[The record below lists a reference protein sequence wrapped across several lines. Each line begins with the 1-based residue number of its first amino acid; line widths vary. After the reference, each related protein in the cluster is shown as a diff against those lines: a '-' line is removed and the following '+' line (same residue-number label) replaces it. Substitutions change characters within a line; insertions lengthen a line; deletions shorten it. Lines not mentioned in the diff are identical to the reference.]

1 MLPSV
6 INSVLEMQCLTRK
19 ADTILGFVPTMGFL
33 HKGHLSLVEMAKKQC
48 DIVIVSI
55 FVNPTQFAPTEDLD
69 NYPRDFDRD
78 LKLLAE
84 LGVDYV
90 FFPQTIEM
98 YPPGYST
105 WVTVEGVSE
114 VLCGKSR
121 PEHFKGVSTIV
132 CKLVN
137 IVNPNYMY
145 MGEKDF
151 QQIAVLKRMLLD
163 LNLETVIVPC
173 PIIRED
179 DGLAMSSRNKY
190 LVDQQREDALCLY
203 RSIQHT
209 RTRYQQGCRTAD
221 ELLPEIEQIITENNG
236 KIDYI
241 EFRTADDLKPVDQL
255 DKNTRLFL
263 AVQIGN
269 TRLIDNA
276 FITI

>member
-1 MLPSV
+1 M
-6 INSVLEMQCLTRK
+6 INSVLEMQSLTRK
-19 ADTILGFVPTMGFL
+19 ADTILGFVPTMGYL
-33 HKGHLSLVEMAKKQC
+33 HKGHLSLVERAKKQC
-48 DIVIVSI
+48 DIVVVSI
-55 FVNPTQFAPTEDLD
+55 FVNPTQFAPNEDLD
-69 NYPRDFDRD
+69 NYPRDFDSD

-90 FFPQTIEM
+90 FFPKTTEM
-98 YPPGYST
+98 YPAGYST
-105 WVTVEGVSE
+105 WVNVEGVSE

-121 PEHFKGVSTIV
+121 PAHFKGVSTIV

-151 QQIAVLKRMLLD
+151 QQIAVLKRMLTD

-173 PIIRED
+173 PIIREP

-190 LVDQQREDALCLY
+190 LQGQQRTDALCLY
-203 RSIQHT
+203 KAIQHAQ
-209 RTRYQQGCRTAD
+209 TRYQQGCRKAA
-221 ELLPEIEQIITENNG
+221 ELLPELENIIISNNG

-241 EFRTADDLKPVDQL
+241 EFRTAEDLKPVDQL
-255 DKNTRLFL
+255 TKTTRLFL
-263 AVQIGN
+263 AIKIGN

-276 FITI
+276 PLQPNL

>member
-6 INSVLEMQCLTRK
+6 INSVLEIQCLTRK
-19 ADTILGFVPTMGFL
+19 ADTILGFVPTMGYL
-33 HKGHLSLVEMAKKQC
+33 HKGHLSLVKMAKKQC

-55 FVNPTQFAPTEDLD
+55 FVNPTQFTPNEDLD
-69 NYPRDFDRD
+69 NYPQDFDRD

-90 FFPQTIEM
+90 FFPHTTEM
-98 YPPGYST
+98 YPAGYST

-121 PEHFKGVSTIV
+121 PAHFKGVSTIV

-190 LVDQQREDALCLY
+190 LDTQQRQDALCLY
-203 RSIQHT
+203 NSIQNS
-209 RTRYQQGCRTAD
+209 RTRYQQGCRKAD
-221 ELLPEIEQIITENNG
+221 ALLPEIEQIINENNG

-241 EFRTADDLKPVDQL
+241 EFRTADNLKPVDQL

-276 FITI
+276 FIAI

>member
-1 MLPSV
+1 MQPSV

-19 ADTILGFVPTMGFL
+19 ADTILGFVPTMGYL

-69 NYPRDFDRD
+69 NYPRDIDSD

-90 FFPQTIEM
+90 FFPKTTEM
-98 YPPGYST
+98 YPAGYST
-105 WVTVEGVSE
+105 WVNVEGVSE

-121 PEHFKGVSTIV
+121 PSHFKGVSTIV

-190 LVDQQREDALCLY
+190 LDTQQRKEALCLY
-203 RSIQHT
+203 NSIQHS
-209 RTRYQQGCRTAD
+209 RTRYQQGCRKAD
-221 ELLPEIEQIITENNG
+221 ELLPEIEQIIKDNNG

-241 EFRTADDLKPVDQL
+241 EFRKADDLKPVDQL
-255 DKNTRLFL
+255 DKSTRLFL
-263 AVQIGN
+263 AVYIGN
-269 TRLIDNA
+269 TRLIDNE
-276 FITI
+276 FIAI

>member
-1 MLPSV
+1 MLPPV

-19 ADTILGFVPTMGFL
+19 ADTILGFVPTMGYL
-33 HKGHLSLVEMAKKQC
+33 HKGHLSLVERAKKQC
-48 DIVIVSI
+48 DIVVVSI
-55 FVNPTQFAPTEDLD
+55 FVNPTQFAPNEDLD
-69 NYPRDFDRD
+69 NYPQDFDRD

-90 FFPQTIEM
+90 LFPQTTEM
-98 YPPGYST
+98 YPAGYST

-121 PEHFKGVSTIV
+121 PAHFKGVSTIV

-190 LVDQQREDALCLY
+190 LDTQQHQDALCLY
-203 RSIQHT
+203 NSIQHS
-209 RTRYQQGCRTAD
+209 RTRYQQGCRKAD
-221 ELLPEIEQIITENNG
+221 ELLPEIEQIITENNC

-241 EFRTADDLKPVDQL
+241 EFRTANDLKL
-255 DKNTRLFL
+255 AEKLNKNTRLFL

-276 FITI
+276 FIAI